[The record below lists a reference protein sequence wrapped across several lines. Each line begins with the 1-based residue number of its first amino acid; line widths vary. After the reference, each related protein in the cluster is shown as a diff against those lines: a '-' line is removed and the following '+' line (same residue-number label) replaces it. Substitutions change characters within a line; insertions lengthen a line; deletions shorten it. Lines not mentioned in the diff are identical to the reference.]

1 MGLLAASSPQVQGA
15 SYQAAV
21 KALKPTY
28 YFQLDETSTTG
39 GVVDSMGKAQPGS
52 YNGNYNGTAG
62 EPSVGFA
69 GAIELF
75 GGTVDGSNGG
85 ELLPPIKVP
94 GLGGKANVSHN
105 SNNRGHIILAGPNT
119 DYGANAMT
127 VAFFMK
133 AGPSQG
139 GDRIFTNNIAGD
151 PTKSFQ
157 IDCGNNGLVLAVDP
171 TKTGLE
177 AERTLY
183 LPGGADR
190 DKRLINPAYGWFHIV
205 ASTSG
210 TTGAERAS
218 NFQVW
223 VNGVDRTDDLK
234 PDATG
239 WGVETGSAKIG
250 GRGTNPTAAQTHSGA
265 QDEVSIWLDK
275 VLTEAEV
282 QSLWKAATAPTYAE
296 KIVSLKPNYYFRLDE
311 TDTAN
316 GVVDTMGN
324 AKPGSSFNGDY
335 LAVDGPVVGG
345 PGPETV
351 YGDIAVPGLS
361 GQTPNVAH
369 YSNNKGHIILGGT
382 GADYGANAMTV
393 AMFIKAGP
401 PQGGDRI
408 FTNNLADN
416 TKSFQI
422 VTANNGLVL
431 AIDPNEAGPNAER
444 TLYKED
450 NSGPDRRLSDGAAG
464 WFHVIASTS
473 GDTAPERASNFR
485 LWVNG
490 VDRTDNLKPDV
501 TGWGINTDFAKI
513 GGRRDNP
520 LDSTTHS
527 GAQDEV
533 AIWLDRV
540 LTDSEALQIWTSAL
554 AEGPPFSI
562 SGVSRD
568 AVSGDVTLDIESVEG
583 AAYAVERA
591 TNPAGPWTLV
601 ATNLVSA
608 GTTTQYVDA
617 SPEAHAAGRIF
628 YRALRTR

>member
-1 MGLLAASSPQVQGA
+1 MKKKAFIQRSSGALGGLLGLLAASSPQVQGA

-157 IDCGNNGLVLAVDP
+157 IDCGNNGLVLSVDE

-250 GRGTNPTAAQTHSGA
+250 GRGTNPTAAQPLEGGHRSDLRGKNR
-265 QDEVSIWLDK
+265 LP
-275 VLTEAEV
+275 EAKLLLPPRRNRHR
-282 QSLWKAATAPTYAE
+282 QW
-296 KIVSLKPNYYFRLDE
+296 R
-311 TDTAN
+311 
-316 GVVDTMGN
+316 GRHH
-324 AKPGSSFNGDY
+324 
-335 LAVDGPVVGG
+335 
-345 PGPETV
+345 
-351 YGDIAVPGLS
+351 
-361 GQTPNVAH
+361 GQCQARF
-369 YSNNKGHIILGGT
+369 LL
-382 GADYGANAMTV
+382 
-393 AMFIKAGP
+393 
-401 PQGGDRI
+401 Q
-408 FTNNLADN
+408 
-416 TKSFQI
+416 
-422 VTANNGLVL
+422 
-431 AIDPNEAGPNAER
+431 
-444 TLYKED
+444 
-450 NSGPDRRLSDGAAG
+450 RRLPGG
-464 WFHVIASTS
+464 
-473 GDTAPERASNFR
+473 G
-485 LWVNG
+485 
-490 VDRTDNLKPDV
+490 RT
-501 TGWGINTDFAKI
+501 
-513 GGRRDNP
+513 GGRRTRPGDGLRRYRGAWLERPDSQRGP
-520 LDSTTHS
+520 L
-527 GAQDEV
+527 Q
-533 AIWLDRV
+533 
-540 LTDSEALQIWTSAL
+540 
-554 AEGPPFSI
+554 
-562 SGVSRD
+562 
-568 AVSGDVTLDIESVEG
+568 
-583 AAYAVERA
+583 
-591 TNPAGPWTLV
+591 
-601 ATNLVSA
+601 
-608 GTTTQYVDA
+608 
-617 SPEAHAAGRIF
+617 
-628 YRALRTR
+628 